1 MPLATSNLPNTNMS
15 KEIDLDT
22 QPAGKALPWF
32 LTITGLLTMVGLIAM
47 PFLAG
52 APDGEKMPDI
62 VRFLGRFHPVI
73 LHLPIG
79 IFSLIMLQELV
90 GMFSGQ
96 KSQRSILP
104 MFFGAASAVVAV
116 IAGFLLYHGGG
127 FEGELV
133 EDHLWGGLAF
143 SCAAILTLIVKAW
156 SLAPTASQALY
167 RVLLFGSVGV
177 MGYASHDGASI
188 THGPDYLTEYAPN
201 PVRKVLGLEPKAE
214 EEEIKAKPLEEQ
226 LVYADIVQ
234 PILNKRCVECHKE
247 GKSKGK
253 LRMDT
258 YEMLVKG
265 GKEGS
270 AIEPGSAQDSNIVIR
285 AELPMD
291 DEEHMPPEGKKDIEE
306 HELAVVKWWL
316 DQGGDDK
323 KTVAESNLTDEI
335 RAAIGKLDLG
345 IGKGEVAVKEA
356 ASDQPSDDLRSTVA
370 KLGADFPGGLTF
382 ESQSSSNLTFTGVS
396 LRKNLTDELF
406 AKLDPVL
413 SKMVAVDL
421 SATSVTDAS
430 IAKLAA
436 ATDLRMVRL
445 SETAITDASMD
456 TLAKLTK
463 LESVNL
469 YGTKVTD
476 AGVKKLTALQ
486 NLKRLYLWQ
495 TAVTP
500 AAIEEI
506 KKALPAVEIVTG
518 V

>member
-1 MPLATSNLPNTNMS
+1 MS

-22 QPAGKALPWF
+22 QPAGKALPWL
-32 LTITGLLTMVGLIAM
+32 LTIGGVLTIGGLIAM

-52 APDGEKMPDI
+52 QPDGEKMPDM

-79 IFSLIMLQELV
+79 IFSLILLQELL

-96 KSQRSILP
+96 KPQRSILP
-104 MFFGAASAVVAV
+104 MFAGAASAVVAV

-167 RVLLFGSVGV
+167 RILLFGSVGV

-201 PVRKVLGLEPKAE
+201 PVRKVLGLDPKAE

-226 LVYADIVQ
+226 MVYADIVQ

-270 AIEPGSAQDSNIVIR
+270 AIEPGSAEDSNIVIR

-316 DQGGDDK
+316 NEGGDDK

-356 ASDQPSDDLRSTVA
+356 VSDQPSDDLRATVA

-406 AKLDPVL
+406 AKLAPVL
-413 SKMVAVDL
+413 PKMVAIDL
-421 SATSVTDAS
+421 SASSVTDAS

-445 SETAITDASMD
+445 SETGITDASMD

-476 AGVKKLTALQ
+476 AGVKKLTALT

-506 KKALPAVEIVTG
+506 KKALPEVEIVTG
-518 V
+518 A

>member
-1 MPLATSNLPNTNMS
+1 MS

-32 LTITGLLTMVGLIAM
+32 LTITGLLTIGGMIAM

-52 APDGEKMPDI
+52 EPDGDKMPDL

-79 IFSLIMLQELV
+79 IFSLILLQELL
-90 GMFSGQ
+90 GMFSKQ
-96 KSQRSILP
+96 KSPRGVLP
-104 MFFGAASAVVAV
+104 IFIGAGSAVAAV
-116 IAGFLLYHGGG
+116 IAGFMLYHGGG
-127 FEGELV
+127 YEGSELA
-133 EDHLWGGLAF
+133 ENHLWSGLSFA
-143 SCAAILTLIVKAW
+143 CAAVVTMIVRAW
-156 SLAPTASQALY
+156 SLAPAASQAFY
-167 RVLLFGSVGV
+167 RLLLFSSVGV
-177 MGYASHDGASI
+177 MGFASHGGASM
-188 THGPDYLTEYAPN
+188 THGTDYLTQYAPN
-201 PVRKVLGLEPKAE
+201 PIRNALGLDPREKE
-214 EEEIKAKPLEEQ
+214 EKAKPLEEQ
-226 LVYADIVQ
+226 IVYADIVQ
-234 PILNKRCVECHKE
+234 PILNKRCVQCHKE
-247 GKSKGK
+247 GKIKGK

-270 AIEPGSAQDSNIVIR
+270 AIEVGSAEDSNIVYR
-285 AELPMD
+285 TELPKD
-291 DEEHMPPEGKKDIEE
+291 DEEHMPPDGKPGFEAE
-306 HELAVVKWWL
+306 ELAVVKWWINEGA
-316 DQGGDDK
+316 DPK
-323 KTVAESNLTDEI
+323 KAAGELNLTDEI
-335 RAAIGKLDLG
+335 RAAIGKLDLA

-356 ASDQPSDDLRSTVA
+356 SSDQPSDDLRATVA
-370 KLGADFPGGLTF
+370 KLGTDFPGGLTF
-382 ESQSSSNLTFTGVS
+382 ESQSSSSLTFTGVS

-406 AKLDPVL
+406 TKLAPVL
-413 SKMVAVDL
+413 AKMVAIDL
-421 SATSVTDAS
+421 SASSVTDAS

-436 ATDLRMVRL
+436 AKDLRMVRL
-445 SETAITDASMD
+445 SETGITDASMD

-476 AGVKKLTALQ
+476 AGVKKLIALP

-500 AAIEEI
+500 EAVAEI

-518 V
+518 I

>member
-1 MPLATSNLPNTNMS
+1 MSN
-15 KEIDLDT
+15 EIDLDSR
-22 QPAGKALPWF
+22 PAGKALPWF
-32 LTITGLLTMVGLIAM
+32 LTITGLLTIAGLIAM

-52 APDGEKMPDI
+52 EPDGDKMPDM

-79 IFSLIMLQELV
+79 IFSLILLQELLA
-90 GMFSGQ
+90 MFSRQ
-96 KSQRSILP
+96 KTRHSVLP
-104 MFFGAASAVVAV
+104 IFLGAASAVVAV
-116 IAGFLLYHGGG
+116 IAGFLLYQGGG

-133 EDHLWGGLAF
+133 EDHLWGGLGFA
-143 SCAAILTLIVKAW
+143 CAAVVTLIMRAW
-156 SLAPTASQALY
+156 SVAPGSSQVLF
-167 RVLLFGSVGV
+167 RVLLFSSVGV
-177 MGYASHDGASI
+177 MTYASHDGASI
-188 THGPDYLTEYAPN
+188 THGPDYLTEYAPD
-201 PVRKVLGLEPKAE
+201 PIRKAIGLEPKVE

-226 LVYADIVQ
+226 IVYADIVQ

-258 YEMLVKG
+258 YELLVKG

-270 AIEPGSAQDSNIVIR
+270 AIEPGVAEDSNIVIR
-285 AELPMD
+285 PELPED
-291 DEEHMPPEGKKDIEE
+291 DEEHMPPEGKKDIEA
-306 HELAVVKWWL
+306 HELAVVKWWINEGA
-316 DQGGDDK
+316 DPK
-323 KTVAESNLTDEI
+323 KTVAELKLTDEI

-345 IGKGEVAVKEA
+345 IGTDKGTEEKAA
-356 ASDQPSDDLRSTVA
+356 ASDLPSDELRATVA
-370 KLGADFPGGLTF
+370 KLGTEFPGGLTF
-382 ESQSSSNLTFTGVS
+382 ESQSTSNLTFTGVS
-396 LRKNLTDELF
+396 MRKNLTDELF
-406 AKLDPVL
+406 SKLDAVIP
-413 SKMVAVDL
+413 KMVAVDL
-421 SATSVTDAS
+421 SATSITDAS

-436 ATDLRMVRL
+436 AKELRIVRL

-476 AGVKKLTALQ
+476 AGVKKLTALT
-486 NLKRLYLWQ
+486 NLTRLYLWQ

-500 AAIEEI
+500 EAIAEI
-506 KKALPAVEIVTG
+506 KKAMPAVEIVTG

>member
-1 MPLATSNLPNTNMS
+1 MSN
-15 KEIDLDT
+15 EIDLDAK
-22 QPAGKALPWF
+22 PPSKALPWF
-32 LTITGLLTMVGLIAM
+32 LTITGLLTIVGLIAM

-52 APDGEKMPDI
+52 EPDGEKMPDM
-62 VRFLGRFHPVI
+62 VRFLGRFHPVV

-79 IFSLIMLQELV
+79 IFSLILLQEML
-90 GMFSGQ
+90 GMFTRE
-96 KSQRSILP
+96 KTRRTVLP
-104 MFFGAASAVVAV
+104 IFIGAASAVVAV

-127 FEGELV
+127 YEGSELA
-133 EDHLWGGLAF
+133 EDHLWSGLGFA
-143 SCAAILTLIVKAW
+143 CAAVVTMIVKAW
-156 SLAPTASQALY
+156 SLAPAASQAFY

-177 MGYASHDGASI
+177 MGFASHGGASM
-188 THGPDYLTEYAPN
+188 THGSDYLTKYAPD
-201 PVRKVLGLEPKAE
+201 PIREAIGLEPKE
-214 EEEIKAKPLEEQ
+214 KEEEIKAKPLEEQ
-226 LVYADIVQ
+226 VAYADIVQ
-234 PILNKRCVECHKE
+234 PILNKRCVECHKK

-258 YEMLVKG
+258 FDMLVKG

-270 AIEPGSAQDSNIVIR
+270 AIEPGVAEDSNIVIR
-285 AELPMD
+285 PELPMD

-306 HELAVVKWWL
+306 HELAVVKWWINEGA
-316 DQGGDDK
+316 DPK
-323 KTVAESNLTDEI
+323 KTVGELKLTDEI
-335 RAAIGKLDLG
+335 RTAIGKLDLG
-345 IGKGEVAVKEA
+345 LGTGEA
-356 ASDQPSDDLRSTVA
+356 AVAEAPSDQPSDDLRTTVT
-370 KLGADFPGGLTF
+370 KLSADFPGGLTF
-382 ESQSSSNLTFTGVS
+382 ESQSSANLTFTGVS

-406 AKLDPVL
+406 VKLDPIL

-436 ATDLRMVRL
+436 AKDLRMVRL
-445 SETAITDASMD
+445 SETGITDASMD

-476 AGVKKLTALQ
+476 AGVKKLAALP

-495 TAVTP
+495 TTVTP

>member
-1 MPLATSNLPNTNMS
+1 MS
-15 KEIDLDT
+15 KETDLDT
-22 QPAGKALPWF
+22 QPTGKALPWF
-32 LTITGLLTMVGLIAM
+32 LTITGLLTIGGLIAM

-52 APDGEKMPDI
+52 EPDGDKMPDM

-79 IFSLIMLQELV
+79 IFSLILLEELL
-90 GMFSGQ
+90 GMFTRE
-96 KSQRSILP
+96 KKRRTVLP
-104 MFFGAASAVVAV
+104 IFIGAASAVVAV

-127 FEGELV
+127 YEGSELA
-133 EDHLWGGLAF
+133 EDHLWSGLGFA
-143 SCAAILTLIVKAW
+143 CAAVVTMIVKAW
-156 SLAPTASQALY
+156 SLAPAASQAFY

-177 MGYASHDGASI
+177 MGFASHGGASM
-188 THGPDYLTEYAPN
+188 THGSDYLTKYAPD
-201 PVRKVLGLEPKAE
+201 PIREAIGLEPKE
-214 EEEIKAKPLEEQ
+214 KEEEIKAKPLEEQ
-226 LVYADIVQ
+226 VAYADIVQ

-258 YEMLVKG
+258 FEMLVKG

-270 AIEPGSAQDSNIVIR
+270 AIEPGVADDSNIVIR
-285 AELPMD
+285 PELPMD

-306 HELAVVKWWL
+306 HELAVVKWWINEGA
-316 DQGGDDK
+316 DPK
-323 KTVAESNLTDEI
+323 KTVGELKLTDEI

-345 IGKGEVAVKEA
+345 IGKGETAVKEA
-356 ASDQPSDDLRSTVA
+356 VSDLPSDDLRATVA
-370 KLGADFPGGLTF
+370 KLGMDFPGGLTF
-382 ESQSSSNLTFTGVS
+382 ESQSSASLTFTGVS

-406 AKLDPVL
+406 AKLSPVIP
-413 SKMVAVDL
+413 KMIAVDL

-445 SETAITDASMD
+445 SETTITDASMD

-476 AGVKKLTALQ
+476 AGVKKLTALP

-500 AAIEEI
+500 EAIAEI

>member
-1 MPLATSNLPNTNMS
+1 MS

-32 LTITGLLTMVGLIAM
+32 LTITGLLTIGGLIAM

-52 APDGEKMPDI
+52 DPDGDKMPDM

-79 IFSLIMLQELV
+79 IFSLILLQELL
-90 GMFSGQ
+90 GMFSRE
-96 KSQRSILP
+96 KAPRSILP
-104 MFFGAASAVVAV
+104 IFVGAVSAVVAV
-116 IAGFLLYHGGG
+116 IAGFMLFHGGG
-127 FEGELV
+127 YEGSELA
-133 EDHLWGGLAF
+133 EDHLWSGLGFA
-143 SCAAILTLIVKAW
+143 CAAVVTMIVKAW
-156 SLAPTASQALY
+156 SLAPAASQAFY
-167 RVLLFGSVGV
+167 RLLLFGSVGW
-177 MGYASHDGASI
+177 MGFASHDGASM
-188 THGPDYLTEYAPN
+188 THGSDYLTKYAPD
-201 PVRKVLGLEPKAE
+201 PIRKAIGLEPKKK
-214 EEEIKAKPLEEQ
+214 EEEIKVKPLEEQ
-226 LVYADIVQ
+226 IVYADIVQ

-258 YEMLVKG
+258 FEMLVKG

-270 AIEPGSAQDSNIVIR
+270 AIEPGVAEDSNIVIR
-285 AELPMD
+285 PELPKD
-291 DEEHMPPEGKKDIEE
+291 DEEHMPPEGKKDIEA
-306 HELAVVKWWL
+306 HELAVVKWWINEGA
-316 DQGGDDK
+316 DPE
-323 KTVAESNLTDEI
+323 KTVGELKLTDEI

-345 IGKGEVAVKEA
+345 IGKSEVAEKKVP
-356 ASDQPSDDLRSTVA
+356 SDLPSDDLRATVA
-370 KLGADFPGGLTF
+370 KLSADFPGGLTF
-382 ESQSSSNLTFTGVS
+382 ESQASANLTFTGVS

-406 AKLDPVL
+406 SKLDVVIP
-413 SKMVAVDL
+413 KMVAVDL

-436 ATDLRMVRL
+436 AKELRMVRL

-476 AGVKKLTALQ
+476 AGVKKLTALP

-500 AAIEEI
+500 AAIAEI

-518 V
+518 I

>member
-1 MPLATSNLPNTNMS
+1 MS
-15 KEIDLDT
+15 KETDLDT
-22 QPAGKALPWF
+22 QPTGKALPWF
-32 LTITGLLTMVGLIAM
+32 LTITGLLTIGGLIAM

-52 APDGEKMPDI
+52 EPDGDKMPDM

-79 IFSLIMLQELV
+79 IFSLILLEELL
-90 GMFSGQ
+90 GMFTRE
-96 KSQRSILP
+96 KTRRTVLP
-104 MFFGAASAVVAV
+104 IFIGAASAVVAV

-127 FEGELV
+127 YEGSELA
-133 EDHLWGGLAF
+133 EDHLWSGLGFA
-143 SCAAILTLIVKAW
+143 CAAVVTMIVKAW
-156 SLAPTASQALY
+156 SLAPAASQAFY
-167 RVLLFGSVGV
+167 RVLLFGSAGV
-177 MGYASHDGASI
+177 MGFASHGGASM
-188 THGPDYLTEYAPN
+188 THGSDYLTKYAPD
-201 PVRKVLGLEPKAE
+201 PIREAIGLEPKE
-214 EEEIKAKPLEEQ
+214 KEEEIKAKPLEEQ
-226 LVYADIVQ
+226 VAYADIVQ

-258 YEMLVKG
+258 FEMLVKG

-270 AIEPGSAQDSNIVIR
+270 AIEPGVAEDSNIVIR
-285 AELPMD
+285 PELPMD

-306 HELAVVKWWL
+306 HELAVVKWWINEGA
-316 DQGGDDK
+316 DPK
-323 KTVAESNLTDEI
+323 KTVGELKLTDEI

-345 IGKGEVAVKEA
+345 IGKGETAVKEA
-356 ASDQPSDDLRSTVA
+356 VSDLPSDDLRATVA
-370 KLGADFPGGLTF
+370 KLGVDFPGGLTF
-382 ESQSSSNLTFTGVS
+382 ESQSSASLTFTGVS

-406 AKLDPVL
+406 AKLSPVIP
-413 SKMVAVDL
+413 KMIAVDL

-445 SETAITDASMD
+445 SETTITDASMD
-456 TLAKLTK
+456 TLTKLTK

-476 AGVKKLTALQ
+476 AGVKKLTALP

-500 AAIEEI
+500 EAIAEI

>member
-1 MPLATSNLPNTNMS
+1 MS

-22 QPAGKALPWF
+22 QPAGKGLPWF
-32 LTITGLLTMVGLIAM
+32 LTITGLLTIGGMIAM

-52 APDGEKMPDI
+52 EPDGEKMPDI

-79 IFSLIMLQELV
+79 IFSLILLQELL
-90 GMFSGQ
+90 GMFSKGN
-96 KSQRSILP
+96 SQRGILP
-104 MFFGAASAVVAV
+104 IFFGAASAVAAV
-116 IAGFLLYHGGG
+116 IAGFLLYQGGG

-133 EDHLWGGLAF
+133 EDHLWGGVGFA
-143 SCAAILTLIVKAW
+143 CAAVFTMIVKAW
-156 SLAPTASQALY
+156 CLAPAASQAFY
-167 RVLLFGSVGV
+167 RILLFSSVGV
-177 MGYASHDGASI
+177 MTYASHDGASI

-201 PVRKVLGLEPKAE
+201 PIRKALGLEPKVE
-214 EEEIKAKPLEEQ
+214 EKEVPAKPLEEQ
-226 LVYADIVQ
+226 VVYADIVQ

-258 YEMLVKG
+258 FDMLVKG

-270 AIEPGSAQDSNIVIR
+270 AIEPGNAEDSNIVYR

-306 HELAVVKWWL
+306 HELAVVKWWINEGA
-316 DQGGDDK
+316 DPK

-335 RAAIGKLDLG
+335 RAAIAKLDLG
-345 IGKGEVAVKEA
+345 IGKSEA
-356 ASDQPSDDLRSTVA
+356 AVAEAPSDQPSDDLRTTVA
-370 KLGADFPGGLTF
+370 NLGADFPGGLTF
-382 ESQSSSNLTFTGVS
+382 ESQSSANLTFTGVS

-445 SETAITDASMD
+445 SETGITDASMD

-476 AGVKKLTALQ
+476 AGVKKLTALP
-486 NLKRLYLWQ
+486 NLKSLYLWQ

-506 KKALPAVEIVTG
+506 KKALPSVEIVTG

>member
-1 MPLATSNLPNTNMS
+1 MS
-15 KEIDLDT
+15 QEIDLDT

-32 LTITGLLTMVGLIAM
+32 LSITGLLTIGGMIAM
-47 PFLAG
+47 PVLAG
-52 APDGEKMPDI
+52 EPDGDKMPDI

-79 IFSLIMLQELV
+79 IFSLILLQELL
-90 GMFSGQ
+90 GMFSKQ
-96 KSQRSILP
+96 KTPRSVLP
-104 MFFGAASAVVAV
+104 IFVGAASAVVAV
-116 IAGFLLYHGGG
+116 IAGFLLYQGDNTGAYD
-127 FEGELV
+127 GELA
-133 EDHLWGGLAF
+133 EDHLWSGLGFA
-143 SCAAILTLIVKAW
+143 CAAVVTMIVKAW
-156 SLAPTASQALY
+156 SLAPTASQAFY
-167 RVLLFGSVGV
+167 RVLLFSSVGV
-177 MGYASHDGASI
+177 MAFASHGGASM
-188 THGPDYLTEYAPN
+188 THGSDYLTAYAPD
-201 PVRKVLGLEPKAE
+201 PIRKMIGLEPKE
-214 EEEIKAKPLEEQ
+214 KKEEIKEKPLEEQ

-234 PILNKRCVECHKE
+234 PILNNRCVQCHKAE
-247 GKSKGK
+247 KMKGK

-265 GKEGS
+265 GKEGT
-270 AIEPGSAQDSNIVIR
+270 AIKPGNADDSNIVYR
-285 AELPMD
+285 AELPED
-291 DEEHMPPEGKKDIEE
+291 DEEHMPPDGKKGFEPE
-306 HELAVVKWWL
+306 ELAVIKWWINEGA
-316 DQGGDDK
+316 DSK
-323 KTVAESNLTDEI
+323 KTVGELKLTDEI

-345 IGKGEVAVKEA
+345 IGKSEAAVKEA
-356 ASDQPSDDLRSTVA
+356 PSKLPSDDLRATVV

-382 ESQSSSNLTFTGVS
+382 ESQSSANLTFTGVS
-396 LRKNLTDELF
+396 LRKNLSDELF
-406 AKLDPVL
+406 SKLAPVL

-445 SETAITDASMD
+445 SETGITDASMD

-476 AGVKKLTALQ
+476 AGVKKLTALP

-500 AAIEEI
+500 EAIAEI
-506 KKALPAVEIVTG
+506 QKALPAVVIVTG

>member
-1 MPLATSNLPNTNMS
+1 MSN
-15 KEIDLDT
+15 EIDLDAK
-22 QPAGKALPWF
+22 PPGKALPWF
-32 LTITGLLTMVGLIAM
+32 LTITGLLTIVGLIAM

-52 APDGEKMPDI
+52 EPDGEKMPDM
-62 VRFLGRFHPVI
+62 VRFLGRFHPVV

-79 IFSLIMLQELV
+79 IFSLILLQELL
-90 GMFSGQ
+90 GMFSRQ
-96 KSQRSILP
+96 KTRQSILP
-104 MFFGAASAVVAV
+104 IFFGAASAVVAV
-116 IAGFLLYHGGG
+116 IAGFLLYQGGG

-133 EDHLWGGLAF
+133 EDHLWGGLGFA
-143 SCAAILTLIVKAW
+143 CAAVLTMIVKAW
-156 SLAPTASQALY
+156 SLAPTASQAFY
-167 RVLLFGSVGV
+167 RILLFGSVGV
-177 MGYASHDGASI
+177 MTYASHDGASI
-188 THGPDYLTEYAPN
+188 THGPDYLTEFAPN
-201 PVRKVLGLEPKAE
+201 PIRKALGLEPRVE
-214 EEEIKAKPLEEQ
+214 EKDIPAKPLEEQ
-226 LVYADIVQ
+226 VVYADIVQ

-258 YEMLVKG
+258 YKMLVKG

-270 AIEPGSAQDSNIVIR
+270 AIEPGSAEDSNIVIR
-285 AELPMD
+285 PELPMD

-306 HELAVVKWWL
+306 HELAIVKWWL
-316 DQGGDDK
+316 NEGGDDK

-345 IGKGEVAVKEA
+345 IGTGEA
-356 ASDQPSDDLRSTVA
+356 AVADAPSDQPSDDLRTTVA
-370 KLGADFPGGLTF
+370 KLSADFPGGLTF
-382 ESQSSSNLTFTGVS
+382 ESQSSANLTFTSVS

-406 AKLDPVL
+406 VKLDPVL

-436 ATDLRMVRL
+436 AKDLRMVRL
-445 SETAITDASMD
+445 SETTITDASMD
-456 TLAKLTK
+456 TIAKLTK

-476 AGVKKLTALQ
+476 AGVKKLIALP
-486 NLKRLYLWQ
+486 NLKSLYLWQ

>member
-1 MPLATSNLPNTNMS
+1 MS

-22 QPAGKALPWF
+22 QPAGKGLPWF
-32 LTITGLLTMVGLIAM
+32 LTITGLLTIGGMIAM

-52 APDGEKMPDI
+52 EPDGEKMPDI

-79 IFSLIMLQELV
+79 IFSLILLQELL
-90 GMFSGQ
+90 GMFSKGN
-96 KSQRSILP
+96 SQRGILP
-104 MFFGAASAVVAV
+104 IFFGAASAVAAV
-116 IAGFLLYHGGG
+116 IAGFLLYQGGG

-133 EDHLWGGLAF
+133 EDHLWGGVGFA
-143 SCAAILTLIVKAW
+143 CAAVFTMIVKAW
-156 SLAPTASQALY
+156 CLAPAASQAFY
-167 RVLLFGSVGV
+167 RILLFGSVGV
-177 MGYASHDGASI
+177 MTYASHDGASI

-201 PVRKVLGLEPKAE
+201 PIRKALGLEPKVE
-214 EEEIKAKPLEEQ
+214 EKEVPAKPLEEQ
-226 LVYADIVQ
+226 VVYADIVQ

-258 YEMLVKG
+258 FDMLVKG

-270 AIEPGSAQDSNIVIR
+270 AIEPGNAEDSNIVYR

-306 HELAVVKWWL
+306 HELAVVKWWINEGA
-316 DQGGDDK
+316 DPK

-335 RAAIGKLDLG
+335 RAAIAKLDLG
-345 IGKGEVAVKEA
+345 IGKTEA
-356 ASDQPSDDLRSTVA
+356 AVAEAPSDQPSDDLRTTVA
-370 KLGADFPGGLTF
+370 NLGADFPGGLTF
-382 ESQSSSNLTFTGVS
+382 ESQSSANLTFTGVS

-445 SETAITDASMD
+445 SETGITDASMD

-476 AGVKKLTALQ
+476 AGVKKLTALP
-486 NLKRLYLWQ
+486 NLKSLYLWQ

-506 KKALPAVEIVTG
+506 KKALPSVEIVTG

>member
-1 MPLATSNLPNTNMS
+1 MS

-188 THGPDYLTEYAPN
+188 THGPDYLTEYAPD
-201 PVRKVLGLEPKAE
+201 PIRKVIGLEPKE
-214 EEEIKAKPLEEQ
+214 KEEEIKAKPLEEQ

-345 IGKGEVAVKEA
+345 LAKGEVAVTEA
-356 ASDQPSDDLRSTVA
+356 PSDQPSDDLRTTVA

-406 AKLDPVL
+406 AKLAPVL
-413 SKMVAVDL
+413 PKMVAIDL
-421 SATSVTDAS
+421 SASSVTDAS

-445 SETAITDASMD
+445 SETGITDASMD

-463 LESVNL
+463 RESVNL

-476 AGVKKLTALQ
+476 AGVKKLTALP

-495 TAVTP
+495 TGVTP

-506 KKALPAVEIVTG
+506 KKALPTVEIVTG